1 MKPSSAH
8 KWLLASVI
16 GVLWAIAT
24 TVLWGLLAI
33 AFGRSKSDMRLL
45 TVLII
50 GAVIAAM
57 LGAHGYSQGWKSGT
71 KAGASPRKDLNS

>member
-1 MKPSSAH
+1 MKPSPAH

-24 TVLWGLLAI
+24 TILWGLLAI

-57 LGAHGYSQGWKSGT
+57 LGAHGYSQGWKSGS
-71 KAGASPRKDLNS
+71 KAGASPRKDLNA